1 MPKEVKIVAELID
14 KYFNVRVKLRNDSHE
29 NWEKKAND
37 FVPFDGEVIIYDI
50 NKQYPIQLLKIG
62 DGVHKIGELPFI
74 NDLTKYY
81 TKIEI
86 DNIVSNIYTK
96 IEDNF
101 QILSK
106 EINNLTKELIRVEKD
121 SKVRLELLENN
132 LDYNLY
138 QGEKLINTIK
148 IPQDIYIVSG
158 KIVEQNKL
166 QLNYNNNKSITIN
179 LSGLSGNG
187 NSVQSNNYYPFE
199 NGQNIQIEI
208 DQIERTIAANL
219 LDGTVD
225 LGKLQPELRQLIVDG
240 VGAGGVFDMELLSEI
255 ALTGNVNDLI
265 QYDNTYLILD
275 CN

>member
-29 NWEKKAND
+29 NWEKKASD

-86 DNIVSNIYTK
+86 DDIVSNIYTK
-96 IEDNF
+96 IEDDF

-106 EINNLTKELIRVEKD
+106 ELTRVEKD
-121 SKVRLELLENN
+121 SKIRLELLENN

-138 QGEKLINTIK
+138 QGEKLVNTIIIPPDMYIANGEIINGNK
-148 IPQDIYIVSG
+148 I
-158 KIVEQNKL
+158 
-166 QLNYNNNKSITIN
+166 QLNYNLNKDPIIIDLSNLESI
-179 LSGLSGNG
+179 
-187 NSVQSNNYYPFE
+187 NYYPFE

-208 DQIERTIAANL
+208 DQIDRIIAANL

-225 LGKLQPELRQLIVDG
+225 LGKLQPELRQLIIDG
-240 VGAGGVFDMELLSEI
+240 VGAGGVFDMGLLSEI

-265 QYDNTYLILD
+265 QYDNTYLTLD